1 MKIHELGFIDK
12 GTGKHQSNVV
22 YGAGGVFSNIMCW
35 FRY

>member
-22 YGAGGVFSNIMCW
+22 YDAGGFLQHCVLV
-35 FRY
+35 